1 MSATQYQ
8 PGPTPVPRSRNTMAM
23 VIGAVSFMM
32 ALGGIAAVLLTS
44 AGGPSTTPPIDPP
57 VNPPVVPTPTATPDP
72 QGDAPRRR
80 PPRRRIRWRRT
91 RSWIPTG
98 SAPTTR
104 CSRPR
109 TSRTSRARSSRSTTR
124 AARRTACP
132 TSPSRRTPAGK
143 IVIVDRGEKGNWDE
157 AGTCQDGTYVQDS
170 TLALRQRRTRSRS
183 RACRMAGFRRLRS
196 V

>member
-72 QGDAPRRR
+72 PVTPTPTPTPPPDQGTEDTLVDPNRICADDPLLPPPDVEDIEGTEFKIYDTSR
-80 PPRRRIRWRRT
+80 PPNGV
-91 RSWIPTG
+91 PDV
-98 SAPTTR
+98 AVAEDPQ
-104 CSRPR
+104 
-109 TSRTSRARSSRSTTR
+109 
-124 AARRTACP
+124 
-132 TSPSRRTPAGK
+132 AGK

-157 AGTCQDGTYVQDS
+157 AGTCQDGTYVQID
-170 TLALRQRRTRSRS
+170 
-183 RACRMAGFRRLRS
+183 
-196 V
+196 